1 MHSFGYF
8 RPSSVEE
15 ALARLNGAPEA
26 KLLAGGQTLL
36 PTMKQRLARP
46 SDLIDLAGIESLRGI
61 RREGHRIWI
70 GAMTPHRG
78 IAESSEIR
86 ESLPG
91 LATLAAGIG
100 DPQVRNLGTI
110 GGSVAN
116 ADPAADYPAALVA
129 LDAIVHT
136 HARDLPADE
145 FFIGMFE
152 TALDEQEIITGISF
166 PLRPCCSYRK
176 FPNPASRYPLVGVF
190 IAHAQEETGDHEAA
204 QDADAVKVAVTGAGS
219 SVFRVREMEKALCE
233 SFTPEA
239 ISGISVAADDLNTD
253 IHAGCEYRAH
263 LITVMAM
270 RAVVDAI
277 AAREPFPSR

>member
-1 MHSFGYF
+1 MYSFGYF

-15 ALARLNGAPEA
+15 ALTKLNEAPEA
-26 KLLAGGQTLL
+26 KMLAGGQTLL

-61 RREGHRIWI
+61 RREGHRIRI
-70 GAMTPHRG
+70 GAMVRHSK
-78 IAESSEIR
+78 IAESSDIR
-86 ESLPG
+86 QSLPG
-91 LATLAAGIG
+91 LAALAADIG

-136 HARDLPADE
+136 HARDLPADT
-145 FFIGMFE
+145 FFTGMFE
-152 TALDEQEIITGISF
+152 TALDEREIITGISF
-166 PLRPCCSYRK
+166 PLRPLCAYRK

-190 IAHAQEETGDHEAA
+190 IARALNEAGDHERVS
-204 QDADAVKVAVTGAGS
+204 DAVRVAVTGAGS

-239 ISGISVAADDLNTD
+239 ISEISVAADDLNSD
-253 IHAGCEYRAH
+253 IHAGGEYRAH

-270 RAVVDAI
+270 RAVADII
-277 AAREPFPSR
+277 AARSNPSLVR